1 MKTLMQMKRMI
12 SMAMAAVAALC
23 LSWNAGAFHGNPD
36 KIKAEKIAFITAE
49 LELTPAEAE
58 KFWPV
63 YNKMAGEQKDALTA
77 SIKAFKNLSNALKTD
92 ADASIKTLTK
102 LYLDANKTFQELEGK
117 YLEDFLK
124 VLPAKKVAKL
134 FLSEEKFRREQIHRL
149 GKNKNKDKDRPMFEE
164 RGPREQKDRD

>member
-1 MKTLMQMKRMI
+1 MKRMI

-77 SIKAFKNLSNALKTD
+77 SIKAFKTTLAANNLLISFSFSSISMIVFCFTNLSAVFK
-92 ADASIKTLTK
+92 
-102 LYLDANKTFQELEGK
+102 
-117 YLEDFLK
+117 
-124 VLPAKKVAKL
+124 
-134 FLSEEKFRREQIHRL
+134 
-149 GKNKNKDKDRPMFEE
+149 M
-164 RGPREQKDRD
+164 

>member
-1 MKTLMQMKRMI
+1 MQMKRMI

-92 ADASIKTLTK
+92 ADDASIKTLTK

-134 FLSEEKFRREQIHRL
+134 FLSEEIFRREQIHRL
-149 GKNKNKDKDRPMFEE
+149 GKHKKEQREQRE
-164 RGPREQKDRD
+164 PREQKDRD

>member
-1 MKTLMQMKRMI
+1 MKKIYTIALTIVTLFLC
-12 SMAMAAVAALC
+12 AA
-23 LSWNAGAFHGNPD
+23 SFGQNRNSGRDWHS
-36 KIKAEKIAFITAE
+36 KMKAEKIAF
-49 LELTPAEAE
+49 LTDAMDLSPAEAE

-92 ADASIKTLTK
+92 ADDASIKTLTK

-149 GKNKNKDKDRPMFEE
+149 GKHKKEQREQRE
-164 RGPREQKDRD
+164 PREQKDRD